1 MTAKLKLVDSNTGAP
16 PRPLGKFGAALWR
29 SISTDFDISDAA
41 GIELLTL
48 ACESLDRAEEIKSL
62 INYAGVGAVSETGHV
77 RANPLLRDEL
87 ACRAFVSKCIERLG
101 VNQEPTKAVGRPA
114 ESWNHAKAPKQSA

>member
-1 MTAKLKLVDSNTGAP
+1 MTKLRLIDTGAGGP
-16 PRPLGKFGAALWR
+16 QRPLQQAGMALWR
-29 SISTDFDISDAA
+29 SITGEYDVTDAA
-41 GIELLTL
+41 GIEPLTL

-62 INYAGVGAVSETGHV
+62 INHAGVGAVSETGHV

-101 VNQEPTKAVGRPA
+101 VNQEPTKAVGRPPG
-114 ESWNHAKAPKQSA
+114 SWDFEPKTKKSSA